1 MVYSIIRP
9 QGRPGESCVI
19 HELPGNRERTF
30 TLRKPDPRLSEFF
43 CAGLNS
49 GICAR
54 YAKRKMRL
62 FNRFIP
68 GGCAASASRCFTL
81 VELLVVIA
89 IIAILAGLLLPA
101 LSSTRDRARQAQCVS
116 NIRDLTLM
124 HLLYVDAS
132 GGYFCPAWDASFDSW
147 ESSSN
152 HRGPGILARLVPDSS
167 AASGRVFECPSAKS
181 ALYTNLSWTARYTGY
196 GMNYL
201 LSFESPSAQPP
212 HYRPCR
218 ITHVKSPSKLVVLA
232 DAACFLVGSDG
243 RPSPTAFLYNPSSGQ
258 GGYADFR
265 HSGAC
270 VASFAD
276 GHAVSWTAFAPRPA
290 DASGWEKRI
299 GYLSPDDSVY
309 DPFRNQ
315 APESEIESES
325 SPGPDNQQD

>member
-1 MVYSIIRP
+1 
-9 QGRPGESCVI
+9 
-19 HELPGNRERTF
+19 
-30 TLRKPDPRLSEFF
+30 
-43 CAGLNS
+43 
-49 GICAR
+49 
-54 YAKRKMRL
+54 MRH

-68 GGCAASASRCFTL
+68 GGRTASTSCRFTL

-89 IIAILAGLLLPA
+89 IIAILAGVLLPA
-101 LSSTRDRARQAQCVS
+101 LSSSRDRARQAQCIS

-124 HLLYVDAS
+124 HLFYVDAS
-132 GGYFCPAWDASFDSW
+132 GGYFCPAWDATFDSW

-152 HRGPGILARLVPDSS
+152 HRGPGILARLVQDSS

-181 ALYTNLSWTARYTGY
+181 TLYTNLSWTARYAGY

-212 HYRPCR
+212 NYRPCR

-270 VASFAD
+270 VVSFAD
-276 GHAVSWTAFAPRPA
+276 GHAMSWTSFTSRPV
-290 DASGWEKRI
+290 DSSGWEKRV
-299 GYLSPDDSVY
+299 GYLTPDDSVY
-309 DPFRNQ
+309 DPFWNQ
-315 APESEIESES
+315 APESETDSES
-325 SPGPDNQQD
+325 ASDSAAQQG